1 MPMKTLIINSYA
13 GSLTIGA
20 KQLGCEIIGS
30 YEDSN
35 FGLDIQKH
43 NFPDLNYIEFY
54 KDWPE
59 QDLSDV
65 FVVAHPPC
73 SAFSLANTS
82 KNKSAKGLTSNA
94 FDCTKK
100 VLDYAMRNNAMG
112 VAIESVMGALG
123 GAWEVHQHFADTRG
137 YYLYRLLENGC
148 MFGAQWR
155 DRFWVL
161 YLRKDISEPEATF
174 RIEPKYQTVKEVVGD
189 YEGGDTTGNC
199 KVLLERQKEKLI
211 ESGDFTQEDMDF
223 FFNAQDPPHRTAALG
238 TLVWERKFK
247 HLDKWEVFKK
257 YIGGFASGTL
267 CFIDPNGLCGV
278 IMGGSFWHMN
288 GRLLSE
294 DAHKLLMGFPI
305 DYEFPTEP
313 KNFRKNMRMY
323 LSKGVMPPIAAW
335 ILEQAAVNLQLME
348 PRFHKE
354 GYKLTILPNDIA
366 DFRIRKI
373 DWARRDEQLPPLR
386 HYDEGKKPKEKC
398 KQDVVWNDELVECC
412 LPIGHEGK
420 CEPKRQR
427 HLFRRMPKLER
438 GIKLITS
445 VGLDKRRALMYQI
458 ISEIDSPTLNDAIIK
473 CCNHVDIPILPT
485 TCRWHIQQMIKLGY
499 IEEIPDEQL

>member
-1 MPMKTLIINSYA
+1 MKTLVINSYA

-20 KQLGCEIIGS
+20 TQLGCEIIGS

-35 FGLDIQKH
+35 FGLDIQKA

-65 FVVAHPPC
+65 FVIAHPPC

-123 GAWEVHQHFADTRG
+123 GAWEVHQQFADTRG
-137 YYLYRLLENGC
+137 YHLYRILENGC

-161 YLRKDISEPEATF
+161 YLRKDRVEPEATF
-174 RIEPKYQTVKEVVGD
+174 RITPRYKTIKEVVGK
-189 YEGGDTTGNC
+189 YEGGSATGNC
-199 KVLLERQKEKLI
+199 EILLERQKESLLKTG
-211 ESGDFTQEDMDF
+211 EFTQEDMDF
-223 FFNAQDPPHRTAALG
+223 FFNKHDPPHRTVALG
-238 TLVWERKFK
+238 QLVWERKFK
-247 HLDKWEVFKK
+247 HLDKWEVFQK

-267 CFIDPNGLCGV
+267 CFINPNGLCGV
-278 IMGGSFWHMN
+278 LMGGSFWHMN

-294 DAHKLLMGFPI
+294 DAHKLIMGFPV
-305 DYEFPTEP
+305 DYEFPIEP
-313 KNFRKNMRMY
+313 KNYRKNMRMF

-366 DFRIRKI
+366 DFRIRKT
-373 DWARRDEQLPPLR
+373 DWVNRHEVLPSLR
-386 HYDEGKKPKEKC
+386 HYDEIQKGERKEQC
-398 KQDVVWNDELVECC
+398 LQEVVWKDELTDCC
-412 LPIGHEGK
+412 LPKGHEGG
-420 CEPKRQR
+420 CMPKQQR
-427 HLFRRMPKLER
+427 NLFRKTRMGNREL
-438 GIKLITS
+438 KLITS
-445 VGLDKRRALMYQI
+445 TGLNTRRSLMYQI
-458 ISEIDSPTLNDAIIK
+458 ISELEKPTLSDAIIK
-473 CCNHVDIPILPT
+473 CVNHSEIPILPT

-499 IEEIPDEQL
+499 IQEINDE